1 MTSKL
6 TIKIML
12 WLITIITL
20 FHLAI
25 LTKIIPYEIIW
36 EGRLENDS
44 EMYVFE
50 TISIIF
56 NIFLGLVLLIKD
68 ERLPAF
74 IPMKLINIIL
84 WVLLIL
90 FGLNT
95 IGNIFAKTLFEKIL
109 AIVTLSFSYLIFII
123 FRNAKNEN
131 TTKNKRYSNRRL
143 FKP

>member
-36 EGRLENDS
+36 GGRLENDS

-74 IPMKLINIIL
+74 IQ
-84 WVLLIL
+84 
-90 FGLNT
+90 
-95 IGNIFAKTLFEKIL
+95 
-109 AIVTLSFSYLIFII
+109 
-123 FRNAKNEN
+123 
-131 TTKNKRYSNRRL
+131 
-143 FKP
+143 